1 MAKYTGPSCR
11 QCRREGVKMF
21 LKGDRCY
28 TDKCAIVRRGKV
40 PGQHGG
46 ARRGMMKDYGLQLRE
61 KQKTKRVYGLQEKQF
76 HKYYEEAERMKG
88 ITGANMLILLEQ
100 RLDNV
105 VYRLGIGVSRSQAR
119 QFVNHGLIT
128 VNGKRVTIPSYQVK
142 VGDVVSI
149 KENKQE
155 IELFVQ
161 LKQSKKPAN
170 LPKWLDFD
178 PATLTGKVLQ
188 KPEREDIDMNIQEH
202 MIVELYSK

>member
-1 MAKYTGPSCR
+1 MARNTGADCR
-11 QCRREGVKMF
+11 QCRREKCKLF

-28 TDKCAIVRRGKV
+28 SEKCAIVRRGKI
-40 PGQHGG
+40 PGVH
-46 ARRGMMKDYGLQLRE
+46 ADSRKKVTEYGLQLRE
-61 KQKTKRVYGLQEKQF
+61 KQKAKRIYGLQEKQF

-88 ITGANMLILLEQ
+88 VTGANMLILLEE

-105 VYRLGIGVSRSQAR
+105 VYRMGLGVSRSQAR

-128 VNGKRVTIPSYQVK
+128 VNGKRVTIPSYQIK
-142 VGDVVSI
+142 VGDVVSV

-155 IELFVQ
+155 QPLFVA
-161 LKQSKKPAN
+161 LKQSKKAGN

-178 PATLTGKVLQ
+178 PATLTGKVLAL
-188 KPEREDIDMNIQEH
+188 PTREDIDMSIQEH